1 MTRTNAPAPAHIGA
15 PAAPAAARADGELGG
30 IPGQDIPRDHA
41 GFGVLTFDVCLRLV
55 GGEHIGRVAFAAD
68 GEVLVLPVNYIV
80 DGNTIAF
87 RSRVGSKLSAAASHS
102 VVAFEVD
109 GFDETVRV
117 GWSVLMNG
125 YAEAVRDDA
134 EIRRLEARGLAP
146 WAANLERPTW
156 IRIHWDSVSGRST
169 TPGSAGRRC

>member
-1 MTRTNAPAPAHIGA
+1 MTRTDAPAPA
-15 PAAPAAARADGELGG
+15 PTDLGG

-41 GFGVLTFDVCLRLV
+41 GFGVLTFDICLRLV
-55 GGEHIGRVAFAAD
+55 GGERIGRVAFSAD
-68 GEVLVLPVNYIV
+68 GEVLVLPVNFIV

-87 RSRVGSKLSAAASHS
+87 RSRVGSKLSAATNHS
-102 VVAFEVD
+102 TVAFEVD
-109 GFDETVRV
+109 GYDPTVRV

-134 EIRRLEARGLAP
+134 EIARLEASGLAP

-156 IRIHWDSVSGRST
+156 VRIHWDSVSGRTT
-169 TPGSAGRRC
+169 TPGPATRSR